1 MMKLTILVLTMVM
14 LMQMLTT
21 EPQIFM

>member
-1 MMKLTILVLTMVM
+1 MMKLTILALTMVM